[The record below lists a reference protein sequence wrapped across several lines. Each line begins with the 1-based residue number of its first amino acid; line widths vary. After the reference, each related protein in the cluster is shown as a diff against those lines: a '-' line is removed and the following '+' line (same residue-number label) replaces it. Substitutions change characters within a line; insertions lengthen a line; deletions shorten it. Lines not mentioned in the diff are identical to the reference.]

1 MPSQISEFGVEVYHD
16 MLAGLKDVDVV
27 MMLRSKKSEWM
38 EASFHQNGNIF
49 NDTV

>member
-27 MMLRSKKSEWM
+27 MMLDSKRANGWRLHSVRT
-38 EASFHQNGNIF
+38 GNIF
-49 NDTV
+49 SDTV